1 MVREVETAF
10 NEALVL
16 GNARRKA
23 TRSEIK
29 MFKAWQD
36 ERTERGLPPW
46 VGSESRWH
54 GHGDSMVMD
63 ESDGLRSSK
72 TLRNWA
78 DEYCASQKYL
88 KEFTYEKVVHGW
100 NIDTLKSA
108 IRTTIASTSYAGNI
122 SVSFEYTSNKICVRP
137 DNRLSRILSNPW
149 IKFLMII
156 TLIYPFVW
164 LYKRFHSRGGGR
176 WEVCGGA
183 YSLKRL
189 VPAGEEQNPD
199 SKSALRDQPADIS
212 STSRSMK
219 VIGLKEGQ
227 WLRLW
232 EGSIKRA
239 VASHLQTSVP
249 LTEPKTHDPPNGIAL
264 LLDGYTDTE

>member
-1 MVREVETAF
+1 MLNFQLT
-10 NEALVL
+10 
-16 GNARRKA
+16 
-23 TRSEIK
+23 
-29 MFKAWQD
+29 Q
-36 ERTERGLPPW
+36 
-46 VGSESRWH
+46 
-54 GHGDSMVMD
+54 
-63 ESDGLRSSK
+63 
-72 TLRNWA
+72 
-78 DEYCASQKYL
+78 
-88 KEFTYEKVVHGW
+88 VVHGW

-232 EGSIKRA
+232 E
-239 VASHLQTSVP
+239 
-249 LTEPKTHDPPNGIAL
+249 
-264 LLDGYTDTE
+264 